1 LRVSPI
7 IPRILGNLAR
17 KPATNLFPKT
27 EPVKVPEDFRGRLT
41 YNVDKCVGC
50 RMCVTVCPAGVFVFL
65 PEIRKVTLWTGRCV
79 FCKQCVDVCPTG
91 ALEMTDEFLLAS
103 YDRLDEKFIWL
114 TDEEIEE
121 VKKKLEEKKKKAKAA
136 KAAKAAKVTK
146 TAKPSEKDKKE
157 EKAKEQKAKEQKATD
172 KEKEKE

>member
-1 LRVSPI
+1 MRVSPI

-91 ALEMTDEFLLAS
+91 ALKMTDEFLLAS

-136 KAAKAAKVTK
+136 KAAKATK
-146 TAKPSEKDKKE
+146 TVKPAEKDKKE
-157 EKAKEQKAKEQKATD
+157 ENGTD
-172 KEKEKE
+172 KEKEKEKE